1 MIQET
6 LQARSAFRETT
17 QQSDLEYKLFM
28 QYHSKLSEVPSL
40 VDLTSH
46 FVAANIITSFDAE
59 AITNTVTTESQTAA
73 LRKLLNKILLAF
85 SFELFDKMLEI
96 MQMYGDNIVQQL
108 ATDMLE
114 TIVRQ
119 RSAVP
124 TTSGMQL
131 KITTLFIV
139 RISNKE

>member
-1 MIQET
+1 MGEKQSET
-6 LQARSAFRETT
+6 TSQTQLEAKKKT

-46 FVAANIITSFDAE
+46 FVAANIITSSDAE
-59 AITNTVTTESQTAA
+59 AITNTITTESQTAA
-73 LRKLLNKILLAF
+73 LRELLNKISLAF
-85 SFELFDKMLEI
+85 LLGHDGSELCDRMLEI
-96 MQMYGDNIVQQL
+96 MQMYGDDIVQQL

-114 TIVRQ
+114 TIVKQ

-124 TTSGMQL
+124 TTSGM
-131 KITTLFIV
+131 
-139 RISNKE
+139 